1 MSYTVE
7 NLEKNKVK
15 IVVKVEQKAWQDA
28 IQKAYEKTKK
38 DYQLG
43 GFRKGHVPFKVLV
56 NTYGIGIFFE
66 DALDIILPVEYGAVL
81 DKETNIEP
89 VDRPDIDIVAISDAT
104 LEFSAVVQCKPDF
117 TLGKYTG
124 LEFKKDS
131 VEVSEDEI
139 NAEINSKLD
148 EAGAWI
154 PVVDRPAK
162 KGDQVTIDYSGSVD
176 GVKFEGGTAQKQT
189 LLLGSG
195 NFIPGFEE
203 QVEGMNIDEERDITV
218 KFPEEYHEKSLAGKD
233 AVFAIKLHEITYKE
247 VPALDDESVKDIS
260 EFDTVKE
267 YKESVKKNIAE
278 KKNAD
283 AESKLENDMIEAI
296 AKNSKVEIPQC
307 MIDNQIEDMIN
318 EFETRLQY
326 QGLKAEDYYKYT
338 GMKRDDLKTQYKDMA
353 EKNVLFRLTL
363 DALLK
368 AIKVPV
374 SDEEIND
381 KIAEMAKQ
389 AGRTV
394 EEYSKYINDEY
405 RNYIRND
412 LITTKLFEYLK
423 NNNTIK

>member
-15 IVVKVEQKAWQDA
+15 IVVKVEQQAWQDA
-28 IQKAYEKTKK
+28 IQKSYEKTKK

-43 GFRKGHVPFKVLV
+43 GFRKGHVPFKVLA
-56 NTYGIGIFFE
+56 NTYGVGIFFE
-66 DALDIILPVEYGAVL
+66 DALDIILPKEYGAVL
-81 DKETNIEP
+81 DKETGIEP

-117 TLGKYTG
+117 KLGAYTG
-124 LEFKKDS
+124 LEFKKDA
-131 VEVSEDEI
+131 VEVSEEEI
-139 NAEINSKLD
+139 EAEIKAKLD

-154 PVVDRPAK
+154 PVTDRPAK

-176 GVKFEGGTAQKQT
+176 GVKFDGGTAEKQT

-203 QVEGMNIDEERDITV
+203 QVEGMNIGEDRDITV

-260 EFDTVKE
+260 EFDTVAE
-267 YKESVKKNIAE
+267 YKESVKKNISE
-278 KKNAD
+278 KKNSES
-283 AESKLENDMIEAI
+283 ESKLENDMIEAI
-296 AKNSKVEIPQC
+296 AKSSEVEIPQC

-318 EFETRLQY
+318 EFESRLQY

-338 GMKRDDLKTQYKDMA
+338 GMKRDDLKTQYKEMA

-363 DALLK
+363 EALLK
-368 AIKVPV
+368 AIQIPV

-389 AGRTV
+389 AGRSV

-405 RNYIRND
+405 RNYLRND

>member
-15 IVVKVEQKAWQDA
+15 IVVKVDQQAWQDA

-43 GFRKGHVPFKVLV
+43 GFRKGHVPFKVLA
-56 NTYGIGIFFE
+56 NTYGVGIFFE
-66 DALDIILPVEYGAVL
+66 DALDIILPKEYGGVL
-81 DKETNIEP
+81 DKETSIEP

-117 TLGKYTG
+117 KLGAYSG
-124 LEFKKDS
+124 LEFKKDA
-131 VEVSEDEI
+131 VEVSDEEI
-139 NAEINSKLD
+139 NAEINAKLD

-154 PVVDRPAK
+154 PVTDRAAQ

-176 GVKFEGGTAQKQT
+176 GVKFDGGTAEKQT

-203 QVEGMNIDEERDITV
+203 QVEGMNIGEDRDITV

-247 VPALDDESVKDIS
+247 VPTLDDESVKDIS
-260 EFDTVKE
+260 EFDTVAE
-267 YKESVKKNIAE
+267 YKESIKKNIAD
-278 KKNAD
+278 KKNSD
-283 AESKLENDMIEAI
+283 AESKLENDMIDAI
-296 AKNSKVEIPQC
+296 AKSSQVEIPQC

-318 EFETRLQY
+318 EFESRLQY

-363 DALLK
+363 EALLK
-368 AIKVPV
+368 AIQIPV
-374 SDEEIND
+374 SDEEIDD

-389 AGRTV
+389 AGRSV
-394 EEYSKYINDEY
+394 EEYSKYINEEY
-405 RNYIRND
+405 RNYLRND

>member
-15 IVVKVEQKAWQDA
+15 IVVKVDQKDWQDA

-43 GFRKGHVPFKVLV
+43 GFRKGHVPFKVLT
-56 NTYGIGIFFE
+56 NTYGVGIFFE
-66 DALDIILPVEYGAVL
+66 DALDIILPREYGAVL
-81 DKETNIEP
+81 DKETQIDP

-117 TLGKYTG
+117 KLGAYTG

-131 VEVSEDEI
+131 VEVSEEEV
-139 NAEINSKLD
+139 NAEINAKLD

-154 PVVDRPAK
+154 PVTDRPAK

-176 GVKFEGGTAQKQT
+176 GVKFEGGTAEKQT

-203 QVEGMNIDEERDITV
+203 QVEGMNIGEDRDITV

-233 AVFAIKLHEITYKE
+233 AVFAIKLHEITFKE
-247 VPALDDESVKDIS
+247 IPALDDESVKDIS
-260 EFDTVKE
+260 EFDTVAD

-278 KKNAD
+278 KKNSE

-296 AKNSKVEIPQC
+296 AKNSQVEIPQC
-307 MIDNQIEDMIN
+307 MIDNQIEDMIK
-318 EFETRLQY
+318 EFENRLQY

-338 GMKRDDLKTQYKDMA
+338 GMKREDLQTQYKDMA

-363 DALLK
+363 EALLK
-368 AIKVPV
+368 AIQVPV
-374 SDEEIND
+374 SDEEIDD

-389 AGRTV
+389 AGRSV
-394 EEYSKYINDEY
+394 EEYSKYINEEY
-405 RNYIRND
+405 RNYLRND

>member
-15 IVVKVEQKAWQDA
+15 IVVKVDQKDWQDA

-43 GFRKGHVPFKVLV
+43 GLRKGHVPFKVLA
-56 NTYGIGIFFE
+56 NTYGVGIFFE
-66 DALDIILPVEYGAVL
+66 DALDIILPREYGAVL
-81 DKETNIEP
+81 DKETQIDP
-89 VDRPDIDIVAISDAT
+89 VDRPDIDILAISDAT

-117 TLGKYTG
+117 KLGAYTG

-131 VEVSEDEI
+131 VEVGEEEV
-139 NAEINSKLD
+139 NAEINAKLD

-154 PVVDRPAK
+154 PVTDRPAK

-176 GVKFEGGTAQKQT
+176 GVKFEGGTAEKQT

-203 QVEGMNIDEERDITV
+203 QVEGMNIGEDRDITV

-233 AVFAIKLHEITYKE
+233 AVFAIKLHEITFKE
-247 VPALDDESVKDIS
+247 IPALDDESVKDIS
-260 EFDTVKE
+260 EFDTVAD

-278 KKNAD
+278 KKNSE

-296 AKNSKVEIPQC
+296 AKNSQVEIPQC
-307 MIDNQIEDMIN
+307 MIDNQIEDMIK
-318 EFETRLQY
+318 EFENRLQY

-338 GMKRDDLKTQYKDMA
+338 GMKREDLQTQYKDMA

-363 DALLK
+363 EALLK
-368 AIKVPV
+368 AIQVPV
-374 SDEEIND
+374 SDEEIDD

-389 AGRTV
+389 AGRSV
-394 EEYSKYINDEY
+394 EEYSKYINEEY
-405 RNYIRND
+405 RNYLRND

>member
-15 IVVKVEQKAWQDA
+15 IVVKVDQKDWQDA

-43 GFRKGHVPFKVLV
+43 GFRKGHVPFKVLA
-56 NTYGIGIFFE
+56 NTYGVGIFFE
-66 DALDIILPVEYGAVL
+66 DALDIILPREYGAVL
-81 DKETNIEP
+81 DKETQIDP
-89 VDRPDIDIVAISDAT
+89 VDRPDIDILAISDAT

-117 TLGKYTG
+117 KLGAYTG

-131 VEVSEDEI
+131 VEVSEEEV
-139 NAEINSKLD
+139 NAEINAKLD

-154 PVVDRPAK
+154 PVTDRPAK

-176 GVKFEGGTAQKQT
+176 GVKFEGGTAEKQT

-203 QVEGMNIDEERDITV
+203 QVEGMNIGEDRDITV

-233 AVFAIKLHEITYKE
+233 AVFAIKLHEITFKE
-247 VPALDDESVKDIS
+247 IPALDDESVKDIS
-260 EFDTVKE
+260 EFDTVAD

-278 KKNAD
+278 KKNSD

-296 AKNSKVEIPQC
+296 AKNSQVEIPQC
-307 MIDNQIEDMIN
+307 MIDNQIEDMIK
-318 EFETRLQY
+318 EFENRLQY

-338 GMKRDDLKTQYKDMA
+338 GMKREDLQTQYKDMA

-363 DALLK
+363 EALLK
-368 AIKVPV
+368 AIQVPV
-374 SDEEIND
+374 SDEEIDD

-389 AGRTV
+389 AGRSV
-394 EEYSKYINDEY
+394 EEYSKYINEEY
-405 RNYIRND
+405 RNYLRND

>member
-15 IVVKVEQKAWQDA
+15 IVVKVDQKDWQDA

-43 GFRKGHVPFKVLV
+43 GFRKGHVPFKVLA
-56 NTYGIGIFFE
+56 NTYGVGIFFE
-66 DALDIILPVEYGAVL
+66 DALDIILPREYGAVL
-81 DKETNIEP
+81 DKETQIDP
-89 VDRPDIDIVAISDAT
+89 VDRPDIDILAISDAT

-117 TLGKYTG
+117 KLGAYTG

-131 VEVSEDEI
+131 VEVSEEEV
-139 NAEINSKLD
+139 NAEINAKLD

-154 PVVDRPAK
+154 PVTDRPAK

-176 GVKFEGGTAQKQT
+176 GVKFEGGTAEKQT

-203 QVEGMNIDEERDITV
+203 QVEGMNIGEDRDITV

-233 AVFAIKLHEITYKE
+233 AVFAIKLHEITFKE
-247 VPALDDESVKDIS
+247 IPALDDESVKDIS
-260 EFDTVKE
+260 EFDTVAD

-278 KKNAD
+278 KKNSE

-296 AKNSKVEIPQC
+296 AKNSQVEIPQC
-307 MIDNQIEDMIN
+307 MIDNQIEDMIK
-318 EFETRLQY
+318 EFENRLQY

-338 GMKRDDLKTQYKDMA
+338 GMKREDLQTQYKDMA

-363 DALLK
+363 EALLK
-368 AIKVPV
+368 AIQVPV
-374 SDEEIND
+374 SDEEIDD

-389 AGRTV
+389 AGRSV
-394 EEYSKYINDEY
+394 EEYSKYINEEY
-405 RNYIRND
+405 RNYLRND
-412 LITTKLFEYLK
+412 LVTTKLFEYLK

>member
-15 IVVKVEQKAWQDA
+15 IVVKVDQKDWQDA

-43 GFRKGHVPFKVLV
+43 GFRKGHVPFKVLA
-56 NTYGIGIFFE
+56 NTYGVGIFFE
-66 DALDIILPVEYGAVL
+66 DALDIILPREYGAVL
-81 DKETNIEP
+81 DKETQIDP
-89 VDRPDIDIVAISDAT
+89 VDRPDIDILAISDAT

-117 TLGKYTG
+117 KLGAYTG

-131 VEVSEDEI
+131 VEVSEEEV
-139 NAEINSKLD
+139 NAEINAKLD

-154 PVVDRPAK
+154 PVTDRPAK

-176 GVKFEGGTAQKQT
+176 GVKFEGGTAEKQT

-203 QVEGMNIDEERDITV
+203 QVEGMNIGEDRDITV

-233 AVFAIKLHEITYKE
+233 AVFAIKLHEITFKE
-247 VPALDDESVKDIS
+247 IPALDDESVKDIS
-260 EFDTVKE
+260 EFDTVAD

-278 KKNAD
+278 KKNSE

-296 AKNSKVEIPQC
+296 AKNSQVEIPQC
-307 MIDNQIEDMIN
+307 MIDNQIEDMIK
-318 EFETRLQY
+318 EFENRLQY

-338 GMKRDDLKTQYKDMA
+338 GMKREDLQTQYKDMA

-363 DALLK
+363 EALLK
-368 AIKVPV
+368 AIQVPV
-374 SDEEIND
+374 SDEEIDD

-389 AGRTV
+389 AGRSV
-394 EEYSKYINDEY
+394 EEYSKYINEEY
-405 RNYIRND
+405 RNYLRND
-412 LITTKLFEYLK
+412 LITTILFEYLK
-423 NNNTIK
+423 YNNTIK

>member
-15 IVVKVEQKAWQDA
+15 IVVKVDQKDWQDA

-43 GFRKGHVPFKVLV
+43 GFRKGHVPFKVLA
-56 NTYGIGIFFE
+56 NTYGVGIFFE
-66 DALDIILPVEYGAVL
+66 DALDIILPREYGAVL
-81 DKETNIEP
+81 DKETQIDP
-89 VDRPDIDIVAISDAT
+89 VDRPDIDILAISDAT

-117 TLGKYTG
+117 KLGAYTG

-131 VEVSEDEI
+131 VEVSEEEV
-139 NAEINSKLD
+139 NAEINAKLD

-154 PVVDRPAK
+154 PVTDRPAK

-176 GVKFEGGTAQKQT
+176 GVKFEGGTAEKQT

-203 QVEGMNIDEERDITV
+203 QVEGMNIGEDRDITV

-233 AVFAIKLHEITYKE
+233 AVFAIKLHEITFKE
-247 VPALDDESVKDIS
+247 IPALDDESVKDIS
-260 EFDTVKE
+260 EFDTVAD

-278 KKNAD
+278 KKNSE

-296 AKNSKVEIPQC
+296 AKNSQVEIPQC
-307 MIDNQIEDMIN
+307 MIDNQIEDMIK
-318 EFETRLQY
+318 EFENRLQY

-338 GMKRDDLKTQYKDMA
+338 GVKRENLQTQYKDMA

-363 DALLK
+363 EALLK
-368 AIKVPV
+368 AIQVPV
-374 SDEEIND
+374 SDEEIDD

-389 AGRTV
+389 AGRSV
-394 EEYSKYINDEY
+394 EEYSKYINEEY
-405 RNYIRND
+405 GNYLRND

>member
-56 NTYGIGIFFE
+56 NTYGIGICFE

>member
-15 IVVKVEQKAWQDA
+15 IVVKVDQKDWQDA

-43 GFRKGHVPFKVLV
+43 GFRKGHVPFKVLA
-56 NTYGIGIFFE
+56 NTYGVGIFFE
-66 DALDIILPVEYGAVL
+66 DALDIILPREYGAVL
-81 DKETNIEP
+81 DKETQIDP
-89 VDRPDIDIVAISDAT
+89 VDRPDIDILAISDAT

-117 TLGKYTG
+117 KLGAYTG

-131 VEVSEDEI
+131 VEVSEEEV
-139 NAEINSKLD
+139 NAEINAKLD

-154 PVVDRPAK
+154 PVTDRPAK

-176 GVKFEGGTAQKQT
+176 GVKFEGGTAEKQT

-203 QVEGMNIDEERDITV
+203 QVEGMNIGEDRDITV

-233 AVFAIKLHEITYKE
+233 AVFAIKLHEITFKE
-247 VPALDDESVKDIS
+247 IPALDDESVKDIS
-260 EFDTVKE
+260 EFDTVAD
-267 YKESVKKNIAE
+267 YKESVKRNIAE
-278 KKNAD
+278 KKNSE

-296 AKNSKVEIPQC
+296 AKNSQVEIPQC
-307 MIDNQIEDMIN
+307 MIDNQIEDMIK
-318 EFETRLQY
+318 EFENRLQY

-338 GMKRDDLKTQYKDMA
+338 GMKREDLQTQYKDMA

-363 DALLK
+363 EALLK
-368 AIKVPV
+368 AIQVPV
-374 SDEEIND
+374 SDEEIDD

-389 AGRTV
+389 AGRSV
-394 EEYSKYINDEY
+394 EEYSKYINEEY
-405 RNYIRND
+405 RNYLRND

>member
-15 IVVKVEQKAWQDA
+15 IVVKVDQKDWQDA

-43 GFRKGHVPFKVLV
+43 GFRKGHVPFKVLA
-56 NTYGIGIFFE
+56 NTYGVGIFFE
-66 DALDIILPVEYGAVL
+66 DALDIILPREYGAVL
-81 DKETNIEP
+81 DKETQIDP

-117 TLGKYTG
+117 KLGAYTG

-131 VEVSEDEI
+131 VEVSEEEV
-139 NAEINSKLD
+139 NAEINAKLD

-154 PVVDRPAK
+154 PVTDRPAK

-176 GVKFEGGTAQKQT
+176 GVKFEGGTAEKQT

-203 QVEGMNIDEERDITV
+203 QVEGMNIGEDRDITV

-233 AVFAIKLHEITYKE
+233 AVFAIKLHEITFKE
-247 VPALDDESVKDIS
+247 IPALDDESVKDIS
-260 EFDTVKE
+260 EFDTVAD

-278 KKNAD
+278 KKNSE

-296 AKNSKVEIPQC
+296 AKNSQVEIPQC
-307 MIDNQIEDMIN
+307 MIDNQIEDMIK
-318 EFETRLQY
+318 EFENRLQY

-338 GMKRDDLKTQYKDMA
+338 GMKREDLQTQYKDMA

-363 DALLK
+363 EALLK
-368 AIKVPV
+368 AIQVPV
-374 SDEEIND
+374 SDEEIDD

-389 AGRTV
+389 AGRSV
-394 EEYSKYINDEY
+394 EEYSKYINEEY
-405 RNYIRND
+405 RNYLRND

>member
-15 IVVKVEQKAWQDA
+15 IVVKVDQKDWQDA

-43 GFRKGHVPFKVLV
+43 GFRKGHVPFKVLA
-56 NTYGIGIFFE
+56 NTYGVGIFFE
-66 DALDIILPVEYGAVL
+66 DALDIILPREYGAVL
-81 DKETNIEP
+81 DKETQIDP

-117 TLGKYTG
+117 KLGAYTG

-131 VEVSEDEI
+131 VEVGEEEI
-139 NAEINSKLD
+139 NAEINAKLD

-154 PVVDRPAK
+154 PVTDRPAK

-176 GVKFEGGTAQKQT
+176 GVKFEGGTAEKQT

-203 QVEGMNIDEERDITV
+203 QVEGMNIGEDRDITV

-233 AVFAIKLHEITYKE
+233 AVFAIKLHEITFKE
-247 VPALDDESVKDIS
+247 IPALDDESVKDIS
-260 EFDTVKE
+260 EFDTVAD

-278 KKNAD
+278 KKNSE

-296 AKNSKVEIPQC
+296 AKNSQVEIPQC
-307 MIDNQIEDMIN
+307 MIDNQIEDMIK
-318 EFETRLQY
+318 EFENRLQY

-338 GMKRDDLKTQYKDMA
+338 GMKREDLQTQYKDMA

-363 DALLK
+363 EALLK
-368 AIKVPV
+368 AIQVPV
-374 SDEEIND
+374 SDEEIDD

-389 AGRTV
+389 AGRSV
-394 EEYSKYINDEY
+394 EEYSKYINEEY
-405 RNYIRND
+405 RNYLRND

>member
-15 IVVKVEQKAWQDA
+15 IVVKVDQKDWQDA

-43 GFRKGHVPFKVLV
+43 GFRKGHVPFKVLA
-56 NTYGIGIFFE
+56 NTYGVDIFFE
-66 DALDIILPVEYGAVL
+66 DALDIILPREYGAVL
-81 DKETNIEP
+81 DKETQIDP

-117 TLGKYTG
+117 KLGAYTG

-131 VEVSEDEI
+131 VEVSEEEI
-139 NAEINSKLD
+139 NAEINAKLD

-154 PVVDRPAK
+154 PVTDRPAK

-176 GVKFEGGTAQKQT
+176 GVKFEGGTAEKQT

-203 QVEGMNIDEERDITV
+203 QVEGMNIGEDRDITV

-233 AVFAIKLHEITYKE
+233 AVFAIKLHEITFKE
-247 VPALDDESVKDIS
+247 IPALDDESVKDIS
-260 EFDTVKE
+260 EFDTVAD

-278 KKNAD
+278 KKNSE

-296 AKNSKVEIPQC
+296 AKNSQVEIPQC
-307 MIDNQIEDMIN
+307 MIDNQIEDMIK
-318 EFETRLQY
+318 EFENRLQY

-338 GMKRDDLKTQYKDMA
+338 GMKREDLQTQYKDMA

-363 DALLK
+363 EALLK
-368 AIKVPV
+368 AIQVPV
-374 SDEEIND
+374 SDEEIDD

-389 AGRTV
+389 AGRSV
-394 EEYSKYINDEY
+394 EEYSKYINEEY
-405 RNYIRND
+405 RNYLRND

>member
-15 IVVKVEQKAWQDA
+15 IVVKVDQKDWQDA

-43 GFRKGHVPFKVLV
+43 GFRKGHVPFKVLA
-56 NTYGIGIFFE
+56 NTYGVGIFFE
-66 DALDIILPVEYGAVL
+66 DALDIILPREYGAVL
-81 DKETNIEP
+81 DKETQIDP
-89 VDRPDIDIVAISDAT
+89 VDRPDIDILAISDAT

-117 TLGKYTG
+117 KLGAYTG

-131 VEVSEDEI
+131 VEVSEEEV
-139 NAEINSKLD
+139 NAEINAKLD

-154 PVVDRPAK
+154 PVTDRPAK

-176 GVKFEGGTAQKQT
+176 GVKFEGGTAEKQT

-203 QVEGMNIDEERDITV
+203 QVEGMNIGEDRDITV
-218 KFPEEYHEKSLAGKD
+218 KFPEDYHEKSLAGKD
-233 AVFAIKLHEITYKE
+233 AVFAIKLHEITFKE
-247 VPALDDESVKDIS
+247 IPALDDESVKDIS
-260 EFDTVKE
+260 EFDTVAD

-278 KKNAD
+278 KKNSE

-296 AKNSKVEIPQC
+296 AKNSQVEIPQC
-307 MIDNQIEDMIN
+307 MIDNQIEDMIK
-318 EFETRLQY
+318 EFENRLQY

-338 GMKRDDLKTQYKDMA
+338 GMKREDLQTQYKDMA

-363 DALLK
+363 EALLK
-368 AIKVPV
+368 AIQVPV
-374 SDEEIND
+374 SDEEIDD

-389 AGRTV
+389 AGRSV
-394 EEYSKYINDEY
+394 EEYSKYINEEY
-405 RNYIRND
+405 RNYLRND

>member
-15 IVVKVEQKAWQDA
+15 IVVKVDQKDWQDA

-43 GFRKGHVPFKVLV
+43 GFRKGHVPFKVLA
-56 NTYGIGIFFE
+56 NTYGVGIFFE
-66 DALDIILPVEYGAVL
+66 DALDIILPREYGAVL
-81 DKETNIEP
+81 DKETQIDP
-89 VDRPDIDIVAISDAT
+89 VDRPDIDILAISDAT

-117 TLGKYTG
+117 KLGAYTG

-131 VEVSEDEI
+131 VEVSEEEV
-139 NAEINSKLD
+139 NAEINAKLD

-154 PVVDRPAK
+154 PVTDRPAK

-176 GVKFEGGTAQKQT
+176 GVKYEGGTAEKQT

-203 QVEGMNIDEERDITV
+203 QVEGMNIGEDRDITV

-233 AVFAIKLHEITYKE
+233 AVFAIKLHEITFKE
-247 VPALDDESVKDIS
+247 IPALDDESVKDIS
-260 EFDTVKE
+260 EFDTVAD

-278 KKNAD
+278 KKNSE

-296 AKNSKVEIPQC
+296 AKNSQVEIPQC
-307 MIDNQIEDMIN
+307 MIDNQIEDMIK
-318 EFETRLQY
+318 EFENRLQY

-338 GMKRDDLKTQYKDMA
+338 GMKREDLQTQYKDMA

-363 DALLK
+363 EALLK
-368 AIKVPV
+368 AIQVPV
-374 SDEEIND
+374 SDEEIDD

-389 AGRTV
+389 AGRSV
-394 EEYSKYINDEY
+394 EEYSKYINEEY
-405 RNYIRND
+405 RNYLRND

>member
-15 IVVKVEQKAWQDA
+15 IVVKVDQKDWQDA
-28 IQKAYEKTKK
+28 IKKAYEKTKK

-43 GFRKGHVPFKVLV
+43 GFRKGHVPFKVLA
-56 NTYGIGIFFE
+56 NTYGVGIFFE
-66 DALDIILPVEYGAVL
+66 DALDIILPREYGAVL
-81 DKETNIEP
+81 DKETQIDP

-117 TLGKYTG
+117 KLGAYTG

-131 VEVSEDEI
+131 VEVSEEEV
-139 NAEINSKLD
+139 NAEINAKLD

-154 PVVDRPAK
+154 PVTDRPAK

-176 GVKFEGGTAQKQT
+176 GVKFEGGTAEKQT

-203 QVEGMNIDEERDITV
+203 QVEGMNIGEDRDITV

-233 AVFAIKLHEITYKE
+233 AVFAIKLHEITFKE
-247 VPALDDESVKDIS
+247 IPALDDESVKDIS
-260 EFDTVKE
+260 EFDTVAD

-278 KKNAD
+278 KKNSE

-296 AKNSKVEIPQC
+296 AKNSQVEIPQC
-307 MIDNQIEDMIN
+307 MIDNQIEDMIK
-318 EFETRLQY
+318 EFENRLQY

-338 GMKRDDLKTQYKDMA
+338 GMKREDLQTQYKDMA

-363 DALLK
+363 EALLK
-368 AIKVPV
+368 AIQVPV
-374 SDEEIND
+374 SDEEIDD

-389 AGRTV
+389 AGRSV
-394 EEYSKYINDEY
+394 EEYSKYINEEY
-405 RNYIRND
+405 RNYLRND